1 MNDKKDMISQI
12 SPPAADRGQG
22 HSSDDSGYLF
32 FRMMPGLLEWL
43 PQSVVLTDRECRII
57 MHNQK
62 AKGLVLGKGLVWDDL
77 ELLPEDLD
85 WIKNILFP
93 CTQKAGIPA
102 EKKIAF
108 KDRLWNLELVPLYH
122 GDVFLGALLSFAD
135 QADEVASQFKKLRD
149 LLIATQDEK
158 AVAEFLL
165 KTLKK
170 SLGFE
175 KGMLAVMERSNSYKI
190 LASQGLEEEAQRE
203 EFLPQSPMLE
213 ACLKEGRPMTVSG
226 SSENLEQSLGSKLL
240 KVAGTK
246 SGSFLI
252 VPLLRAQQSLGFLM
266 LHKTSPAF
274 GNGHLTLL
282 SELSEIFVKI
292 LDEARMAQK
301 FESENQLRSKLY
313 EIGFAAGSVL
323 QLGSLLSLMIRT
335 ISKELK
341 AEDVSL
347 YFFDEI
353 SGQWAGKSMIAPTE
367 GQGFLSLIKSSGVK
381 LEHIRLMEMKDV
393 TAQVVARGQP
403 EIIGDLARD
412 SRFIQPAPRTPFKSG
427 LWHPLKI
434 KDKTIGAL
442 MALSRQPGYFGTMD
456 QALMEEITPL
466 ITFALRSAMLYEE
479 IRREGS
485 RLGSIINSMP
495 EGLLMVDKDFKVI
508 ISNESYE
515 KLWNLGIRIK
525 PGMEFH
531 KAILP
536 FLGEQLR
543 DQKPLLEFLQKCA
556 GNTAHR
562 QESVELE
569 LNSGL
574 FLKIVSF
581 PVDDAEG
588 PGNGLV
594 LLHQDVTVEHQI
606 AETRQEFVGML
617 SHDMRNPLSAIIATL
632 ELSLDGSLGDLN
644 DNQHQFLG
652 SAMNDSRRML
662 EMLNDLLDGYKYEAV
677 ELKLEKTQFD
687 ITQVIS
693 KLVYD
698 FSPLA
703 KERQIELFQ
712 ETPLSLTVTAD
723 EGKLIRVIS
732 NLLTN
737 ALKFTPKEGRIIVSV
752 ADKKQVIQ
760 VSIQDTGEGIAPDE
774 LEKVFQK
781 FYQVEKRKLGRKTG
795 TGLGLPLCR
804 KLVDAHGGK
813 IWVESQAGRGSKF
826 IFTLP
831 K

>member
-1 MNDKKDMISQI
+1 MIHNNDINN
-12 SPPAADRGQG
+12 PAAAAPAETGRVPSPEETGQL
-22 HSSDDSGYLF
+22 SA
-32 FRMMPGLLEWL
+32 MMIPGFLEWL
-43 PQSVVLTDRECRII
+43 PQPAVLTDRECRIM
-57 MHNQK
+57 MHNQR
-62 AKGLVLGKGLVWDDL
+62 AKGLALGRGLAWEDL
-77 ELLPEDLD
+77 ELLPEDLA
-85 WIKNILFP
+85 WIKSVLLP
-93 CTQKAGIPA
+93 CGQRICQPA
-102 EKKIAF
+102 DKKITF
-108 KDRLWNLELVPLYH
+108 KDRLWNLGLVPLYH
-122 GDVFLGALLSFAD
+122 QDVFLGALLAFAD
-135 QADEVASQFKKLRD
+135 QADEVAGQFKKLRD
-149 LLIATQDEK
+149 LLVATQDER

-175 KGMLAVMERSNSYKI
+175 KGMLAVLERSGSHRI
-190 LASQGLEEEAQRE
+190 LAGQGMEEDVLRE

-213 ACLKEGRPMTVSG
+213 ACFKEGRPMAASG
-226 SSENLEQSLGSKLL
+226 SPENLEQSLGAKLL
-240 KVAGTK
+240 KITGSG

-252 VPLLRAQQSLGFLM
+252 VPLLRAQQPLGFLL
-266 LHKTSPAF
+266 LHKSSQAF
-274 GNGHLTLL
+274 GSGHLALL

-292 LDEARMAQK
+292 LDEARLAQK
-301 FESENQLRSKLY
+301 FESENQLRNKLY

-335 ISKELK
+335 IAKELK
-341 AEDVSL
+341 AEEVSL

-353 SGQWAGKSMIAPTE
+353 SGQWAGKSMIAPND
-367 GQGFLSLIKSSGVK
+367 GQGFLALIKSSGVK

-403 EIIGDLARD
+403 EVIGDLARD
-412 SRFIQPAPRTPFKSG
+412 SRFIQPQPPFKSG

-442 MALSRQPGYFGTMD
+442 MALSRQPGYFGPMD

-495 EGLLMVDKDFKVI
+495 EGLLMVDSDFRVI

-515 KLWNLGIRIK
+515 KLWGLGLRVK

-536 FLGEQLR
+536 LLGQQLR
-543 DQKPLLEFLQKCA
+543 DQKPLLDFLQQCA
-556 GNTAHR
+556 GNAALR

-569 LNSGL
+569 LNNGS

-581 PVDDAEG
+581 PVDDNEG

-644 DNQHQFLG
+644 DNQRQFLG

-687 ITQVIS
+687 VTHLIS
-693 KLVYD
+693 KLVSD

-703 KERQIELFQ
+703 KERRIELFQ
-712 ETPLSLTVTAD
+712 ETPLSLTITAD
-723 EGKLIRVIS
+723 EGKLTRVIS
-732 NLLTN
+732 NLLSN
-737 ALKFTPKEGRIIVSV
+737 ALKFTPKEGRIIVAA
-752 ADKKQVIQ
+752 ADKKQHFQISV
-760 VSIQDTGEGIAPDE
+760 QDTGEGIAPEE

-781 FYQVEKRKLGRKTG
+781 YYQVEKRKLGRKTG

-804 KLVDAHGGK
+804 KLVDAHGGT
-813 IWVESQAGRGSKF
+813 IWVESQPGKGSKF

>member
-1 MNDKKDMISQI
+1 MNDENDIINRVPRSAAGQEQAPV
-12 SPPAADRGQG
+12 PP
-22 HSSDDSGYLF
+22 DSGPLSG
-32 FRMMPGLLEWL
+32 RMMPGILEWL
-43 PQSVVLTDRECRII
+43 PQSAVLTDKDCRII
-57 MHNQK
+57 MHNRK
-62 AKGLVLGKGLVWDDL
+62 AKGLVLGNGLAWDDL
-77 ELLPEDLD
+77 ELLPEDLA
-85 WIKNILFP
+85 WIKSTLFP
-93 CTQKAGIPA
+93 FTQKPGVPA
-102 EKKIAF
+102 EKKITF
-108 KDRLWNLELVPLYH
+108 KERLWDLGLVPLYH
-122 GDVFLGALLSFAD
+122 EDVFLGALLSFTD
-135 QADEVASQFKKLRD
+135 QAEEVASQFKKLRD
-149 LLIATQDEK
+149 LLIATQDER

-175 KGMLAVMERSNSYKI
+175 KGMLAVKERSGNYRV
-190 LASQGLEEEAQRE
+190 LAGLGLEEDAQRE
-203 EFLPQSPMLE
+203 EFLPQSKMLE
-213 ACLKEGRPMTVSG
+213 ACYSEGRPMTVSG
-226 SSENLEQSLGSKLL
+226 NSDSIEPSLGSRML
-240 KVAGTK
+240 KVSGATA
-246 SGSFLI
+246 GSFLI
-252 VPLLRAQQSLGFLM
+252 VPLLRAQHPLGFL
-266 LHKTSPAF
+266 LLQKTGTAF

-282 SELSEIFVKI
+282 TELSEIFVKI
-292 LDEARMAQK
+292 LDEARAAQK
-301 FESENQLRSKLY
+301 FESENQLRNKLY

-335 ISKELK
+335 IAKELK
-341 AEDVSL
+341 AEEVSL

-353 SGQWAGKSMIAPTE
+353 SGQWTGKSMTVPND

-381 LEHIRLMEMKDV
+381 LEHLRLMEMKDV

-412 SRFIQPAPRTPFKSG
+412 SRFIQPLPRTPFKSG

-434 KDKTIGAL
+434 KDKSIGVL
-442 MALSRQPGYFGTMD
+442 MALSRQPGYFGSMD

-479 IRREGS
+479 IRREGT

-515 KLWNLGIRIK
+515 KLWGLGIRIK

-531 KAILP
+531 KTILP

-543 DQKPLLEFLQKCA
+543 EQKPLLEFLQQCA
-556 GNTAHR
+556 GASAQGTD
-562 QESVELE
+562 SVELE

-574 FLKIVSF
+574 FLKITSF

-644 DNQHQFLG
+644 DNQRQFLG

-687 ITQVIS
+687 VTQLIS
-693 KLVYD
+693 KLVSD
-698 FSPLA
+698 FSALA
-703 KERQIELFQ
+703 KERQLELFQ

-723 EGKLIRVIS
+723 EGKLARVIS

-737 ALKFTPKEGRIIVSV
+737 ALKFTPKEGRIIVSA
-752 ADKKQVIQ
+752 ADKKQFIQ
-760 VSIQDTGEGIAPDE
+760 ISIQDTGEGISPDE

-813 IWVESQAGRGSKF
+813 IWVESQPGKGSKF

>member
-1 MNDKKDMISQI
+1 MNENSDINLQT
-12 SPPAADRGQG
+12 AAAAVDRHPDRTTGDAGKLSGQ
-22 HSSDDSGYLF
+22 LV
-32 FRMMPGLLEWL
+32 PGLLEWL
-43 PQSVVLTDRECRII
+43 PQPAVLTDREGRII
-57 MHNQK
+57 MHNQR
-62 AKGLVLGKGLVWDDL
+62 AKGLVAGRGPAWDDL
-77 ELLPEDLD
+77 ELLPEDLA
-85 WIKNILFP
+85 WVKSALLSYA
-93 CTQKAGIPA
+93 QKPGSPA
-102 EKKIAF
+102 EKKITCR
-108 KDRLWNLELVPLYH
+108 DRLWNLGLAPLYQE
-122 GDVFLGALLSFAD
+122 GAFLGAVLSFAD
-135 QADEVASQFKKLRD
+135 QAEEVAGQFKKLRD

-158 AVAEFLL
+158 SVAEFLL
-165 KTLKK
+165 KTLKRG
-170 SLGFE
+170 LGFDRA
-175 KGMLAVMERSNSYKI
+175 MLAVLERSGSYKI
-190 LASQGLEEEAQRE
+190 LAGQGLEEEALRDQ
-203 EFLPQSPMLE
+203 FLPESSMLE
-213 ACLKEGRPMTVSG
+213 ACYKEARPMAVSG
-226 SSENLEQSLGSKLL
+226 TAETLEPSLGGKLL
-240 KVAGTK
+240 KAAGVQ

-252 VPLLRAQQSLGFLM
+252 VPLLRAQQPLGFLL
-266 LHKTSPAF
+266 LHKPGQAF

-282 SELSEIFVKI
+282 TELSEIFVKI
-292 LDEARMAQK
+292 LDEARLAQK
-301 FESENQLRSKLY
+301 FESENQLRNKLY

-335 ISKELK
+335 IAKELK
-341 AEDVSL
+341 AEEVSL

-353 SGQWAGKSMIAPTE
+353 SGQWTGKSMTAPSD
-367 GQGFLSLIKSSGVK
+367 GQGFLALIKSSGVK

-403 EIIGDLARD
+403 ELIGDLARD
-412 SRFIQPAPRTPFKSG
+412 SRFVQPQPRTPFKSG

-434 KDKTIGAL
+434 KDKSIGAL
-442 MALSRQPGYFGTMD
+442 MALSRQPGYFSGLD

-479 IRREGS
+479 IRREGG
-485 RLGSIINSMP
+485 RLGAIINSMP
-495 EGLLMVDKDFKVI
+495 EGLLMVDKDFRVI
-508 ISNESYE
+508 ISNESFE
-515 KLWNLGIRIK
+515 KLWSLGIRVK

-536 FLGEQLR
+536 LLGQQLR
-543 DQKPLLEFLQKCA
+543 DQKPLLDFLQQCA
-556 GNTAHR
+556 GNTTLR

-569 LNSGL
+569 LNSGS

-644 DNQHQFLG
+644 DNQQQFLG

-687 ITQVIS
+687 VTQLIS
-693 KLVYD
+693 KLVTD
-698 FSPLA
+698 FSALA

-712 ETPLSLTVTAD
+712 DTPLSLMVTAD

-737 ALKFTPKEGRIIVSV
+737 ALKFTPKEGRIIVSA
-752 ADKKQVIQ
+752 ADRKQSIQ
-760 VSIQDTGEGIAPDE
+760 VSVQDTGEGISPDE

-813 IWVESQAGRGSKF
+813 IWVESQPGKGSKF

>member
-1 MNDKKDMISQI
+1 MNENNDINSRV
-12 SPPAADRGQG
+12 SAATVDQG
-22 HSSDDSGYLF
+22 PVHPSDDTGKLSDL
-32 FRMMPGLLEWL
+32 MMPGILEWL
-43 PQSVVLTDRECRII
+43 PQSTVLTDRECRII

-62 AKGLVLGKGLVWDDL
+62 ARGLVLGQGLVWDDL
-77 ELLPEDLD
+77 ELLPEDLA
-85 WIKNILFP
+85 WIKSTLLA
-93 CTQKAGIPA
+93 CSQKPGLPS
-102 EKKIAF
+102 ERKMTF
-108 KDRLWNLELVPLYH
+108 NSRLWTLGLTPLYH
-122 GDVFLGALLSFAD
+122 ENLFQGALLAFAD
-135 QADEVASQFKKLRD
+135 QAGEVAGQFKKIRD

-170 SLGFE
+170 GLGFD
-175 KGMLAVMERSNSYKI
+175 KGMLAVLERSGSYRI
-190 LASQGLEEEAQRE
+190 LAGQGLEDGVQRE
-203 EFLPQSPMLE
+203 EFLPQSAMLE
-213 ACLKEGRPMTVSG
+213 ACYKEGRPMAASG
-226 SSENLEQSLGSKLL
+226 NAENLEQSLGDKLL
-240 KVAGTK
+240 KVAGARD
-246 SGSFLI
+246 GSFLT
-252 VPLLRAQQSLGFLM
+252 VPLLRAQQPLGFLM
-266 LHKTSPAF
+266 LHKTGQAF

-282 SELSEIFVKI
+282 AELSETFVKI
-292 LDEARMAQK
+292 LDEARLAQK
-301 FESENQLRSKLY
+301 FESEIQLRSKLY

-335 ISKELK
+335 IAKELK
-341 AEDVSL
+341 AEEVSL

-353 SGQWAGKSMIAPTE
+353 SGQWTGKSMLAPGD

-442 MALSRQPGYFGTMD
+442 MALSRQPGYFGAMD

-495 EGLLMVDKDFKVI
+495 EGLLMVDKDFRVI

-515 KLWNLGIRIK
+515 KLWGLGFRIK

-536 FLGEQLR
+536 SLGEQLR
-543 DQKPLLEFLQKCA
+543 DQKPLLEFLQQCA
-556 GNTAHR
+556 GNTSLR

-569 LNSGL
+569 LNSGS

-644 DNQHQFLG
+644 DNQRQFLG

-677 ELKLEKTQFD
+677 ELKLEKSQFD
-687 ITQVIS
+687 VTQLIS
-693 KLVYD
+693 KLVSD
-698 FSPLA
+698 FSALA
-703 KERQIELFQ
+703 KERQLELFQ
-712 ETPLSLTVTAD
+712 DTPLSLTVMAD
-723 EGKLIRVIS
+723 EGKLTRVIS

-737 ALKFTPKEGRIIVSV
+737 ALKFTPKEGRIIVSA
-752 ADKKQVIQ
+752 ADKKQFIQ
-760 VSIQDTGEGIAPDE
+760 ISIQDTGEGISPDE

-813 IWVESQAGRGSKF
+813 IWVESQPGKGSKF

>member
-1 MNDKKDMISQI
+1 MNENSDINLQTD
-12 SPPAADRGQG
+12 AAAVDRHPDRSTG
-22 HSSDDSGYLF
+22 DSGKLSGPLV
-32 FRMMPGLLEWL
+32 PGLLEWL
-43 PQSVVLTDRECRII
+43 PQPAVLTDREGRII

-62 AKGLVLGKGLVWDDL
+62 AKGLVAGQGPAWDDL
-77 ELLPEDLD
+77 ELLPEDLA
-85 WIKNILFP
+85 WVKSTLLSYS
-93 CTQKAGIPA
+93 QKPGSPA
-102 EKKIAF
+102 EKKITCR
-108 KDRLWNLELVPLYH
+108 DRLWNLGLAPLYQESA
-122 GDVFLGALLSFAD
+122 FLGAVLSFAD
-135 QADEVASQFKKLRD
+135 QAEEVAGQFKKLRD

-158 AVAEFLL
+158 SVAEFLL
-165 KTLKK
+165 KTLKRG
-170 SLGFE
+170 LGFDRA
-175 KGMLAVMERSNSYKI
+175 MLAVLERSGSYKI
-190 LASQGLEEEAQRE
+190 LAGQGLEEEAQRDQ
-203 EFLPQSPMLE
+203 FLPESSMLE
-213 ACLKEGRPMTVSG
+213 ACYKEARPMAVSG
-226 SSENLEQSLGSKLL
+226 AAETLEPSLGGKLL
-240 KVAGTK
+240 KVAGVQ

-252 VPLLRAQQSLGFLM
+252 VPLLRAQQPLGFLL
-266 LHKTSPAF
+266 LHKPGQAF

-282 SELSEIFVKI
+282 TELSEIFVKI
-292 LDEARMAQK
+292 LDEARLAQK
-301 FESENQLRSKLY
+301 FESENQLRNKLY

-335 ISKELK
+335 IAKELK
-341 AEDVSL
+341 AEEVSL

-353 SGQWAGKSMIAPTE
+353 SGQWTGKSMTAPSD

-403 EIIGDLARD
+403 ELIGDLARD
-412 SRFIQPAPRTPFKSG
+412 SRFVQPQPRTPFKSG

-434 KDKTIGAL
+434 KDKSIGAL
-442 MALSRQPGYFGTMD
+442 MALSRQPGYFSSLD
-456 QALMEEITPL
+456 QGLMEEITPL

-479 IRREGS
+479 IRREGG
-485 RLGSIINSMP
+485 RLGAIINSMP
-495 EGLLMVDKDFKVI
+495 EGLLMVDKDFRVI
-508 ISNESYE
+508 ISNESFE
-515 KLWNLGIRIK
+515 KLWSLGIRVK

-536 FLGEQLR
+536 LLGEQLR
-543 DQKPLLEFLQKCA
+543 DQKPLLDFLQQCA
-556 GNTAHR
+556 GNTTLR

-569 LNSGL
+569 LNSGS

-644 DNQHQFLG
+644 DNQQQFLG

-687 ITQVIS
+687 VTQLIS
-693 KLVYD
+693 KLVGD
-698 FSPLA
+698 FSALA

-712 ETPLSLTVTAD
+712 DTPLSLMVTAD

-737 ALKFTPKEGRIIVSV
+737 ALKFTPKEGRIIVSA
-752 ADKKQVIQ
+752 ADKKQSIQ
-760 VSIQDTGEGIAPDE
+760 VSVQDTGEGISPDE

-813 IWVESQAGRGSKF
+813 IWVESQPGKGSKF

>member
-1 MNDKKDMISQI
+1 
-12 SPPAADRGQG
+12 
-22 HSSDDSGYLF
+22 
-32 FRMMPGLLEWL
+32 
-43 PQSVVLTDRECRII
+43 
-57 MHNQK
+57 
-62 AKGLVLGKGLVWDDL
+62 
-77 ELLPEDLD
+77 
-85 WIKNILFP
+85 
-93 CTQKAGIPA
+93 
-102 EKKIAF
+102 
-108 KDRLWNLELVPLYH
+108 
-122 GDVFLGALLSFAD
+122 FLGALLVFAD
-135 QADEVASQFKKLRD
+135 QSDEAADQFKKVRD
-149 LLIATQDEK
+149 LLAATQDEK

-165 KTLKK
+165 LTLKK

-175 KGMLAVMERSNSYKI
+175 KGMLAALKRSGRYRV
-190 LASQGLEEEAQRE
+190 LAGLGLEDEALRE
-203 EFLPQSPMLE
+203 EFLLQSAMLD
-213 ACLKEGRPMTVSG
+213 ACFKEGRPMTVSG
-226 SSENLEQSLGSKLL
+226 NSENLQQSLGSRLL
-240 KVAGTK
+240 KLAGTK

-252 VPLLRAQQSLGFLM
+252 VPLLRAQQPLGFLL
-266 LHKTSPAF
+266 LHKSGPAF
-274 GNGHLTLL
+274 GPGHLTVL
-282 SELSEIFVKI
+282 SGLSEIFVKI
-292 LDEARMAQK
+292 LDEARAAQK
-301 FESENQLRSKLY
+301 FKSENQIRNKLY

-335 ISKELK
+335 IAKELK
-341 AEDVSL
+341 AEEVSL

-353 SGQWAGKSMIAPTE
+353 SGQWAGKSMTAPDD
-367 GQGFLSLIKSSGVK
+367 GQGFLALIKSSGVK

-403 EIIGDLARD
+403 EIIGDLSRD
-412 SRFIQPAPRTPFKSG
+412 SRFLQPLSRTPFKSG

-434 KDKTIGAL
+434 KDKAIGAL
-442 MALSRQPGYFGTMD
+442 MALSRKPGYFDGMD

-479 IRREGS
+479 IRREGG

-515 KLWNLGIRIK
+515 KLWSLGIRIK

-536 FLGEQLR
+536 SLGEQLR
-543 DQKPLLEFLQKCA
+543 DQKPLLEFLQQCA
-556 GNTAHR
+556 GASAQRNN
-562 QESVELE
+562 SVDLE
-569 LNSGL
+569 LNNCL
-574 FLKIVSF
+574 FLKITSF

-632 ELSLDGSLGDLN
+632 ELSLDGSLGGLN
-644 DNQHQFLG
+644 DNQRQFLG

-677 ELKLEKTQFD
+677 ELKLEKAQFD
-687 ITQVIS
+687 ITQLIS
-693 KLVYD
+693 KSVSDY
-698 FSPLA
+698 SALA
-703 KERQIELFQ
+703 KERQIELYQ

-723 EGKLIRVIS
+723 ESRLSRVIS
-732 NLLTN
+732 NLLSN
-737 ALKFTPKEGRIIVSV
+737 ALKFTPKEGRVTVSA
-752 ADKKQVIQ
+752 ADKKQNIQ
-760 VSIQDTGEGIAPDE
+760 VSVQDTGEGIAPEE

-781 FYQVEKRKLGRKTG
+781 YYQVEKRKLGRKTG

-804 KLVDAHGGK
+804 KLVEAHGGK
-813 IWVESQAGRGSKF
+813 IWVESQPGKGSKF